1 MLENT
6 QTMKTVIAQKKL
18 AAPLIEECTK
28 THEEVKLAKITL
40 TENENNHK

>member
-6 QTMKTVIAQKKL
+6 QTMKIVIAEKKL
-18 AAPLIEECTK
+18 AAPLTEECTK
-28 THEEVKLAKITL
+28 THEEVTIAKITL